1 MSSPTHHA
9 LLSASSANRW
19 LSAPPLPR
27 LEQYFPHTTSNV
39 AAEGTAAHALGEYKI
54 HRLLGDEFKRP
65 TSDYQSDEMED
76 LTDDYASYVLEQY
89 QKAKE
94 YAPDATIR
102 VEQKLDFSKYVPEG
116 FGTGDCV
123 IVSDH
128 LLHIIDFKYGK
139 GVRVEAQNNPQMKLY
154 AVGALEMFGSLYN
167 VDEVETTIFQP
178 RMANI
183 STWTINAKQ
192 LMHWATTELKQKA
205 ELAFAGKG
213 TVHYGPWCQFSAC
226 NAVLRA
232 RYDYHHKL
240 TRFQLCSPNLLTD
253 SDVAEVLNHID
264 DLNRWA
270 HEVKDYA
277 ADLAINHGKQW
288 PGFKIVEGRSIR
300 HYKDEQAIARI
311 AEANGIHDIYQKKIL
326 PITKLEKQLGKKK
339 FTELFSQEIVKPAGK
354 QTLVPNSDRR
364 QSIGKSNPKD
374 EFKEEN

>member
-1 MSSPTHHA
+1 MSSPTDHA
-9 LLSASSANRW
+9 LLSASSAHRW

-27 LEQYFPHTTSNV
+27 LEQFFPHSTSNA
-39 AAEGTAAHALGEYKI
+39 AAEGTAAHALGEYKV
-54 HRLLGDEFKRP
+54 HRALGHSFKRP
-65 TSDYQSDEMED
+65 TSDYQSDEMESY
-76 LTDDYASYVLEQY
+76 TDDYCSYVLEQFAA
-89 QKAKE
+89 AKN
-94 YAPDATIR
+94 YAKDPTITL
-102 VEQKLDFSKYVPEG
+102 EQKLDFSKYVPEG

-167 VDEVETTIFQP
+167 IDEVETTIFQP
-178 RMANI
+178 RMTNI
-183 STWTINAKQ
+183 STWMINAKQ

-213 TVHYGPWCQFSAC
+213 TIRYGPWCQFSAC

-253 SDVAEVLNHID
+253 NEVTEVLEHID

-270 HEVKDYA
+270 HEVKEYA

-288 PGFKIVEGRSIR
+288 PGYKIVEGRSVR
-300 HYKDEQAIARI
+300 HYKNEADVAKI
-311 AEANGIHDIYQKKIL
+311 AEDHGYHNIYQKKLL
-326 PITKLEKQLGKKK
+326 PIKKLEKQLGKKK
-339 FTELFSQEIVKPAGK
+339 FTELFSQEIVKTAGK
-354 QTLVPNSDRR
+354 PTLVPNSDRR
-364 QSIGKSNPKD
+364 QSISKSNPQD
-374 EFKEEN
+374 EFKEEK